1 MDRIVNDLCL
11 TPPTCQ
17 LVYKVDG
24 EHIVFNYDKILK
36 LYNRGR
42 NEEYCEKLDKDF
54 LIEDILNQSAPDI
67 IEDAI
72 VRSCQHL
79 QSDPICS
86 VYHIF
91 ARIPTPNE

>member
-42 NEEYCEKLDKDF
+42 NEEYC
-54 LIEDILNQSAPDI
+54 
-67 IEDAI
+67 
-72 VRSCQHL
+72 
-79 QSDPICS
+79 
-86 VYHIF
+86 
-91 ARIPTPNE
+91 